1 MRVYAVLAAVAVLIL
16 TAEAANLRAGPGKE
30 TEAERIARLVK
41 QLGDDDFAKREAAS
55 KELDGIGEPALPA
68 LRKAAA
74 SSDDPEI
81 RRRAER
87 IVRDIAARAL
97 AVAAKK
103 EIAGLQGAW
112 YSTSTEEGGV
122 RQSGENK
129 ADRHIFSGEKW
140 THEVGGAVVQSG
152 TIRIV
157 EVGDKRVK
165 IDFIGTEGIGKGTT
179 WVGLY
184 ERSGDELKW
193 CGSYASQ
200 GLASPAALAT
210 KPGDGYFL
218 RSLRRE
224 KK

>member
-1 MRVYAVLAAVAVLIL
+1 MRVYAILAAVAVLIP
-16 TAEAANLRAGPGKE
+16 TAEAANLRAGPGKD

-68 LRKAAA
+68 LRKAA
-74 SSDDPEI
+74 SNDDPEI
-81 RRRAER
+81 RLRAER
-87 IVRDIAARAL
+87 ILRDIAARAL
-97 AVAAKK
+97 ALAAKK

-112 YSTSTEEGGV
+112 HSTSTEEGGV

-140 THEVGGAVVQSG
+140 THEVSGAVLQSG